1 MKKTVFLILI
11 SCCVAGCAEIAP
23 FIDSRREAG
32 QVELVG
38 QSKPN
43 RVAVCH
49 HRWWHEEETVRA
61 LAEAECAQ
69 QNKKAV
75 YDGQAFFNCR
85 FMTPTTSF
93 YRCE

>member
-1 MKKTVFLILI
+1 MKKIGYLILMLV
-11 SCCVAGCAEIAP
+11 CLGGCAETAP
-23 FIDSRREAG
+23 FVDVRREAG

-38 QSKPN
+38 QSRPE
-43 RVAVCH
+43 RVAICH
-49 HRWWHEEETVRA
+49 HKWWHDEQEIIT
-61 LAEAECAQ
+61 LAEAECAK

-75 YDGQAFFNCR
+75 YDGQSYFNCR